1 MARREAL
8 RREAQVGDV
17 FALRG
22 RKLLGRV
29 VSTTAVVGPT
39 HGCALV
45 YVYRDATLSRDAL
58 LVPPLL
64 TTRAPWYRGLFEHR
78 ESRPL
83 MPGDYFA
90 AHVFRDAQGRLF
102 DEEERPL
109 DSAPPGVPVGEH
121 RLLDVDAVA
130 DAIAAVPGEY
140 EPPPLREP
148 TLEAVR
154 AAARALVQRWTAD
167 RGRPPTRAEW
177 ASLYEPEGPDEE

>member
-1 MARREAL
+1 MARREPQL
-8 RREAQVGDV
+8 GDV
-17 FALRG
+17 FAIRG

-45 YVYRDATLSRDAL
+45 YVYRDATLSREAL

-83 MPGDYFA
+83 MPRDYFA
-90 AHVFRDAQGRLF
+90 QHVFRDAKGLLF

-109 DSAPPGVPVGEH
+109 DGAPPGVPVGEH
-121 RLLDVDAVA
+121 RLLDVDGVA
-130 DAIAAVPGEY
+130 DALHAVPGGY
-140 EPPPLREP
+140 EPPPLRAP
-148 TLEAVR
+148 SLDAVR
-154 AAARALVQRWTAD
+154 FAARALVDRWTAD
-167 RGRPPTRAEW
+167 QGRPPTRAEW
-177 ASLYEPEGPDEE
+177 AALYEPERPDEE

>member
-1 MARREAL
+1 MARREPQL
-8 RREAQVGDV
+8 GDV
-17 FALRG
+17 FAIRG

-29 VSTTAVVGPT
+29 VSTAAVVGPT

-58 LVPPLL
+58 LLPPLL

-83 MPGDYFA
+83 MPRDYFVQ
-90 AHVFRDAQGRLF
+90 HVFRDAKGLLF

-109 DSAPPGVPVGEH
+109 DHEPPGVPVGEH
-121 RLLDVDAVA
+121 RLLDVEAVA
-130 DAIAAVPGEY
+130 DALAGVPGGY
-140 EPPPLREP
+140 EPPPLRTP
-148 TLEAVR
+148 PSPDAVR
-154 AAARALVQRWTAD
+154 AAARALLERWTAE

-177 ASLYEPEGPDEE
+177 AALYEAEEADEP